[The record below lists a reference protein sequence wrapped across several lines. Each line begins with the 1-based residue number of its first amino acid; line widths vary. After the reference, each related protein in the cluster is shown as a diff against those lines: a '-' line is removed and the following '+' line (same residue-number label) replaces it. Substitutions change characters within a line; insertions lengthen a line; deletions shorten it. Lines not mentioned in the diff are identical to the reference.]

1 MGRVGRFILKVAAV
15 LILIVSAGTF
25 ALSLFTGETRNGDN
39 LQSEFDYLITVGISQ
54 SGEESSW
61 KDANTASFMDT
72 FVKSNGYEA
81 VYADAG
87 SDQEKQIEDV
97 KGFIKQGVDYII
109 LNPISEIGWDDVLED
124 AKKAHIPVILV
135 NNGVDTDDS
144 SLYSCMLGSDYG
156 KQMKKAGKWLD
167 EYLKEED
174 EKKAEKEK
182 AASEAQREAEQTESE
197 AVEDSAEDSQKVD
210 SKASDSSKATD
221 SKTSV
226 DGSKT
231 TDSSSNISGN
241 TRTESSDSSTSI
253 LNKIIKGSSSVK
265 DETDSTEEEQTE
277 EDITIKIA
285 AIQES
290 IGSEEQL
297 TRAQGYQTM
306 LEKYSDWEMVAQ
318 QTGDNSR
325 EEAEKVMKLFLE
337 QEPDLRVVF
346 AESDEMA
353 LGAIDAIEKS
363 GKTCGE
369 DGDIIV
375 ISFGGSKAGIKNS
388 INWEMHGYD
397 FVGEASDGELA
408 LPMILE
414 KKPDILITDIKM
426 PFMDGLELS
435 EQVKKVLPATKI
447 MILSGYNEFDY
458 AKMAIKI
465 GVTDYLLKPISSE
478 KLLDAVNKV
487 AEEIRKEQSEK
498 EQMNQYAREMQENKE
513 SEKFQ
518 FFNQVFAGS
527 MPFGECLEQGKQLGI
542 EISAEGYCVILFK
555 IIMID
560 HPMDYSEDIV
570 SATED
575 IENLSEQT
583 EKLLWFRRGVEG
595 WGFIAQGAV
604 GEELTARAQTFRE
617 DLEKVLEKYKNLEYF
632 GGIGSQV
639 GRFSE
644 IKRSYNDANRAFA
657 ERFSRSLRQFVS
669 YSEVHQMGVQND
681 VEMHRL
687 GTMAE
692 NRKMLERF
700 LKTGT
705 ENEVKSFMDAYFD
718 AIGEQNLQSMMLRQY
733 IVMDTFIS
741 VQSLGDSLNIEK
753 EDIERELGDVQEVSQ
768 YVQELE
774 ATRKYLENIVRRMIR
789 LREQASGRRYSEI
802 IEKARDYIGQNYM
815 SENISLNL
823 VASSVNISPSYFS
836 SLFSQEVGSTFVEY
850 LTGVRME
857 KAKELLM
864 CSDKRTSDIGYEVGY
879 KDSHY
884 FSYIFKKTQGCSP
897 KEFRSRGRG

>member
-1 MGRVGRFILKVAAV
+1 MIKV
-15 LILIVSAGTF
+15 F
-25 ALSLFTGETRNGDN
+25 
-39 LQSEFDYLITVGISQ
+39 
-54 SGEESSW
+54 
-61 KDANTASFMDT
+61 
-72 FVKSNGYEA
+72 
-81 VYADAG
+81 
-87 SDQEKQIEDV
+87 
-97 KGFIKQGVDYII
+97 
-109 LNPISEIGWDDVLED
+109 
-124 AKKAHIPVILV
+124 LV
-135 NNGVDTDDS
+135 
-144 SLYSCMLGSDYG
+144 
-156 KQMKKAGKWLD
+156 
-167 EYLKEED
+167 ED
-174 EKKAEKEK
+174 E
-182 AASEAQREAEQTESE
+182 
-197 AVEDSAEDSQKVD
+197 
-210 SKASDSSKATD
+210 
-221 SKTSV
+221 
-226 DGSKT
+226 
-231 TDSSSNISGN
+231 
-241 TRTESSDSSTSI
+241 
-253 LNKIIKGSSSVK
+253 II
-265 DETDSTEEEQTE
+265 
-277 EDITIKIA
+277 I
-285 AIQES
+285 
-290 IGSEEQL
+290 
-297 TRAQGYQTM
+297 R
-306 LEKYSDWEMVAQ
+306 
-318 QTGDNSR
+318 N
-325 EEAEKVMKLFLE
+325 
-337 QEPDLRVVF
+337 
-346 AESDEMA
+346 
-353 LGAIDAIEKS
+353 
-363 GKTCGE
+363 
-369 DGDIIV
+369 
-375 ISFGGSKAGIKNS
+375 GIKNS

-527 MPFGECLEQGKQLGI
+527 LPFGECLEQGKQLGM
-542 EISAEGYCVILFK
+542 EISAEGYCVVLFK
-555 IIMID
+555 TVMTE
-560 HPMDYSEDIV
+560 HPMDYDEEIV
-570 SATED
+570 NAAEE
-575 IENLSEQT
+575 IEKLGEQT

-595 WGFIAQGAV
+595 WGFVVQGTV
-604 GEELTARAQTFRE
+604 GDELTTRVVKLQE
-617 DLEKVLEKYKNLEYF
+617 NLENLLGKYKNLEYF

-644 IKRSYNDANRAFA
+644 IKSSYNDANRAFA
-657 ERFSRSLRQFVS
+657 ERFSRNLSQFIR
-669 YSEVHQMGVQND
+669 YSEVHKVQVQDD

-700 LKTGT
+700 LKIGT
-705 ENEVKSFMDAYFD
+705 ENEIKSFMDAYFD

-741 VQSLGDSLNIEK
+741 IQSIGDSLNIEK
-753 EDIERELGDVQEVSQ
+753 EDIERELGDIREVSQ
-768 YVQELE
+768 YVQDLN
-774 ATRKYLENIVRRMIR
+774 ATGKYLEDLVRRMIQ

-802 IEKARDYIGQNYM
+802 IERARDYIRQNYM
-815 SENISLNL
+815 SDEISLNL
-823 VASSVNISPSYFS
+823 VAASVNISPSYFS

>member
-1 MGRVGRFILKVAAV
+1 MIKV
-15 LILIVSAGTF
+15 F
-25 ALSLFTGETRNGDN
+25 
-39 LQSEFDYLITVGISQ
+39 
-54 SGEESSW
+54 
-61 KDANTASFMDT
+61 
-72 FVKSNGYEA
+72 
-81 VYADAG
+81 
-87 SDQEKQIEDV
+87 
-97 KGFIKQGVDYII
+97 
-109 LNPISEIGWDDVLED
+109 
-124 AKKAHIPVILV
+124 LV
-135 NNGVDTDDS
+135 
-144 SLYSCMLGSDYG
+144 
-156 KQMKKAGKWLD
+156 
-167 EYLKEED
+167 ED
-174 EKKAEKEK
+174 E
-182 AASEAQREAEQTESE
+182 
-197 AVEDSAEDSQKVD
+197 
-210 SKASDSSKATD
+210 
-221 SKTSV
+221 
-226 DGSKT
+226 
-231 TDSSSNISGN
+231 
-241 TRTESSDSSTSI
+241 
-253 LNKIIKGSSSVK
+253 II
-265 DETDSTEEEQTE
+265 
-277 EDITIKIA
+277 I
-285 AIQES
+285 
-290 IGSEEQL
+290 
-297 TRAQGYQTM
+297 R
-306 LEKYSDWEMVAQ
+306 
-318 QTGDNSR
+318 N
-325 EEAEKVMKLFLE
+325 
-337 QEPDLRVVF
+337 
-346 AESDEMA
+346 
-353 LGAIDAIEKS
+353 
-363 GKTCGE
+363 
-369 DGDIIV
+369 
-375 ISFGGSKAGIKNS
+375 GIKNS

-435 EQVKKVLPATKI
+435 EQVKKVLPAMKI

-560 HPMDYSEDIV
+560 HPMDYNEDIV

-753 EDIERELGDVQEVSQ
+753 
-768 YVQELE
+768 
-774 ATRKYLENIVRRMIR
+774 
-789 LREQASGRRYSEI
+789 
-802 IEKARDYIGQNYM
+802 ARDYIGQNYM

>member
-1 MGRVGRFILKVAAV
+1 MEFKEYKGKNVDEAITNACIDLGIEAAKLEYEVIEKGSNGFLGIGSKPAIIKAKKNQSVEDIAREFLNKVFTAMELTVKIDIKIVENEKENIVNINIIGEDMG
-15 LILIVSAGTF
+15 ILIGKRGQTLDSLQYLVS
-25 ALSLFTGETRNGDN
+25 L
-39 LQSEFDYLITVGISQ
+39 
-54 SGEESSW
+54 
-61 KDANTASFMDT
+61 
-72 FVKSNGYEA
+72 
-81 VYADAG
+81 
-87 SDQEKQIEDV
+87 
-97 KGFIKQGVDYII
+97 
-109 LNPISEIGWDDVLED
+109 
-124 AKKAHIPVILV
+124 VI
-135 NNGVDTDDS
+135 
-144 SLYSCMLGSDYG
+144 
-156 KQMKKAGKWLD
+156 
-167 EYLKEED
+167 
-174 EKKAEKEK
+174 
-182 AASEAQREAEQTESE
+182 
-197 AVEDSAEDSQKVD
+197 
-210 SKASDSSKATD
+210 
-221 SKTSV
+221 
-226 DGSKT
+226 
-231 TDSSSNISGN
+231 
-241 TRTESSDSSTSI
+241 
-253 LNKIIKGSSSVK
+253 
-265 DETDSTEEEQTE
+265 
-277 EDITIKIA
+277 
-285 AIQES
+285 
-290 IGSEEQL
+290 
-297 TRAQGYQTM
+297 
-306 LEKYSDWEMVAQ
+306 
-318 QTGDNSR
+318 
-325 EEAEKVMKLFLE
+325 
-337 QEPDLRVVF
+337 
-346 AESDEMA
+346 
-353 LGAIDAIEKS
+353 
-363 GKTCGE
+363 
-369 DGDIIV
+369 
-375 ISFGGSKAGIKNS
+375 
-388 INWEMHGYD
+388 
-397 FVGEASDGELA
+397 
-408 LPMILE
+408 
-414 KKPDILITDIKM
+414 
-426 PFMDGLELS
+426 
-435 EQVKKVLPATKI
+435 
-447 MILSGYNEFDY
+447 
-458 AKMAIKI
+458 
-465 GVTDYLLKPISSE
+465 
-478 KLLDAVNKV
+478 
-487 AEEIRKEQSEK
+487 
-498 EQMNQYAREMQENKE
+498 NKE

-560 HPMDYSEDIV
+560 HPMDYNEDIV

-669 YSEVHQMGVQND
+669 YSEVHQVGVQND

>member
-1 MGRVGRFILKVAAV
+1 MIKV
-15 LILIVSAGTF
+15 F
-25 ALSLFTGETRNGDN
+25 
-39 LQSEFDYLITVGISQ
+39 
-54 SGEESSW
+54 
-61 KDANTASFMDT
+61 
-72 FVKSNGYEA
+72 
-81 VYADAG
+81 
-87 SDQEKQIEDV
+87 
-97 KGFIKQGVDYII
+97 
-109 LNPISEIGWDDVLED
+109 
-124 AKKAHIPVILV
+124 LV
-135 NNGVDTDDS
+135 
-144 SLYSCMLGSDYG
+144 
-156 KQMKKAGKWLD
+156 
-167 EYLKEED
+167 ED
-174 EKKAEKEK
+174 E
-182 AASEAQREAEQTESE
+182 
-197 AVEDSAEDSQKVD
+197 
-210 SKASDSSKATD
+210 
-221 SKTSV
+221 
-226 DGSKT
+226 
-231 TDSSSNISGN
+231 
-241 TRTESSDSSTSI
+241 
-253 LNKIIKGSSSVK
+253 II
-265 DETDSTEEEQTE
+265 
-277 EDITIKIA
+277 I
-285 AIQES
+285 
-290 IGSEEQL
+290 
-297 TRAQGYQTM
+297 R
-306 LEKYSDWEMVAQ
+306 
-318 QTGDNSR
+318 N
-325 EEAEKVMKLFLE
+325 
-337 QEPDLRVVF
+337 
-346 AESDEMA
+346 
-353 LGAIDAIEKS
+353 
-363 GKTCGE
+363 
-369 DGDIIV
+369 
-375 ISFGGSKAGIKNS
+375 GIKNS

-560 HPMDYSEDIV
+560 HPMDYNEDIV

-753 EDIERELGDVQEVSQ
+753 EDIERELGDVQEVSHA
-768 YVQELE
+768 VCAGTGGNEE
-774 ATRKYLENIVRRMIR
+774 VPGKYSQTNDPVKR
-789 LREQASGRRYSEI
+789 AG
-802 IEKARDYIGQNYM
+802 IGQTLFRNY
-815 SENISLNL
+815 
-823 VASSVNISPSYFS
+823 
-836 SLFSQEVGSTFVEY
+836 
-850 LTGVRME
+850 
-857 KAKELLM
+857 
-864 CSDKRTSDIGYEVGY
+864 
-879 KDSHY
+879 
-884 FSYIFKKTQGCSP
+884 
-897 KEFRSRGRG
+897 

>member
-1 MGRVGRFILKVAAV
+1 M
-15 LILIVSAGTF
+15 
-25 ALSLFTGETRNGDN
+25 
-39 LQSEFDYLITVGISQ
+39 
-54 SGEESSW
+54 
-61 KDANTASFMDT
+61 
-72 FVKSNGYEA
+72 
-81 VYADAG
+81 
-87 SDQEKQIEDV
+87 
-97 KGFIKQGVDYII
+97 
-109 LNPISEIGWDDVLED
+109 
-124 AKKAHIPVILV
+124 
-135 NNGVDTDDS
+135 
-144 SLYSCMLGSDYG
+144 
-156 KQMKKAGKWLD
+156 
-167 EYLKEED
+167 
-174 EKKAEKEK
+174 
-182 AASEAQREAEQTESE
+182 
-197 AVEDSAEDSQKVD
+197 
-210 SKASDSSKATD
+210 
-221 SKTSV
+221 
-226 DGSKT
+226 
-231 TDSSSNISGN
+231 
-241 TRTESSDSSTSI
+241 
-253 LNKIIKGSSSVK
+253 
-265 DETDSTEEEQTE
+265 
-277 EDITIKIA
+277 
-285 AIQES
+285 
-290 IGSEEQL
+290 
-297 TRAQGYQTM
+297 
-306 LEKYSDWEMVAQ
+306 
-318 QTGDNSR
+318 
-325 EEAEKVMKLFLE
+325 
-337 QEPDLRVVF
+337 
-346 AESDEMA
+346 
-353 LGAIDAIEKS
+353 
-363 GKTCGE
+363 
-369 DGDIIV
+369 
-375 ISFGGSKAGIKNS
+375 
-388 INWEMHGYD
+388 
-397 FVGEASDGELA
+397 
-408 LPMILE
+408 
-414 KKPDILITDIKM
+414 
-426 PFMDGLELS
+426 
-435 EQVKKVLPATKI
+435 
-447 MILSGYNEFDY
+447 
-458 AKMAIKI
+458 
-465 GVTDYLLKPISSE
+465 
-478 KLLDAVNKV
+478 
-487 AEEIRKEQSEK
+487 
-498 EQMNQYAREMQENKE
+498 
-513 SEKFQ
+513 
-518 FFNQVFAGS
+518 
-527 MPFGECLEQGKQLGI
+527 
-542 EISAEGYCVILFK
+542 ILFK

>member
-1 MGRVGRFILKVAAV
+1 MIKV
-15 LILIVSAGTF
+15 F
-25 ALSLFTGETRNGDN
+25 
-39 LQSEFDYLITVGISQ
+39 
-54 SGEESSW
+54 
-61 KDANTASFMDT
+61 
-72 FVKSNGYEA
+72 
-81 VYADAG
+81 
-87 SDQEKQIEDV
+87 
-97 KGFIKQGVDYII
+97 
-109 LNPISEIGWDDVLED
+109 
-124 AKKAHIPVILV
+124 LV
-135 NNGVDTDDS
+135 
-144 SLYSCMLGSDYG
+144 
-156 KQMKKAGKWLD
+156 
-167 EYLKEED
+167 ED
-174 EKKAEKEK
+174 E
-182 AASEAQREAEQTESE
+182 
-197 AVEDSAEDSQKVD
+197 
-210 SKASDSSKATD
+210 
-221 SKTSV
+221 
-226 DGSKT
+226 
-231 TDSSSNISGN
+231 
-241 TRTESSDSSTSI
+241 
-253 LNKIIKGSSSVK
+253 II
-265 DETDSTEEEQTE
+265 
-277 EDITIKIA
+277 I
-285 AIQES
+285 
-290 IGSEEQL
+290 
-297 TRAQGYQTM
+297 R
-306 LEKYSDWEMVAQ
+306 
-318 QTGDNSR
+318 N
-325 EEAEKVMKLFLE
+325 
-337 QEPDLRVVF
+337 
-346 AESDEMA
+346 
-353 LGAIDAIEKS
+353 
-363 GKTCGE
+363 
-369 DGDIIV
+369 
-375 ISFGGSKAGIKNS
+375 GIKNS

-542 EISAEGYCVILFK
+542 E
-555 IIMID
+555 
-560 HPMDYSEDIV
+560 
-570 SATED
+570 
-575 IENLSEQT
+575 
-583 EKLLWFRRGVEG
+583 
-595 WGFIAQGAV
+595 
-604 GEELTARAQTFRE
+604 
-617 DLEKVLEKYKNLEYF
+617 
-632 GGIGSQV
+632 SQV

>member
-1 MGRVGRFILKVAAV
+1 MIKV
-15 LILIVSAGTF
+15 F
-25 ALSLFTGETRNGDN
+25 
-39 LQSEFDYLITVGISQ
+39 
-54 SGEESSW
+54 
-61 KDANTASFMDT
+61 
-72 FVKSNGYEA
+72 
-81 VYADAG
+81 
-87 SDQEKQIEDV
+87 
-97 KGFIKQGVDYII
+97 
-109 LNPISEIGWDDVLED
+109 
-124 AKKAHIPVILV
+124 LV
-135 NNGVDTDDS
+135 
-144 SLYSCMLGSDYG
+144 
-156 KQMKKAGKWLD
+156 
-167 EYLKEED
+167 ED
-174 EKKAEKEK
+174 E
-182 AASEAQREAEQTESE
+182 
-197 AVEDSAEDSQKVD
+197 
-210 SKASDSSKATD
+210 
-221 SKTSV
+221 
-226 DGSKT
+226 
-231 TDSSSNISGN
+231 
-241 TRTESSDSSTSI
+241 
-253 LNKIIKGSSSVK
+253 II
-265 DETDSTEEEQTE
+265 
-277 EDITIKIA
+277 I
-285 AIQES
+285 
-290 IGSEEQL
+290 
-297 TRAQGYQTM
+297 R
-306 LEKYSDWEMVAQ
+306 
-318 QTGDNSR
+318 N
-325 EEAEKVMKLFLE
+325 
-337 QEPDLRVVF
+337 
-346 AESDEMA
+346 
-353 LGAIDAIEKS
+353 
-363 GKTCGE
+363 
-369 DGDIIV
+369 
-375 ISFGGSKAGIKNS
+375 GIKNS

-705 ENEVKSFMDAYFD
+705 E
-718 AIGEQNLQSMMLRQY
+718 
-733 IVMDTFIS
+733 
-741 VQSLGDSLNIEK
+741 K

>member
-1 MGRVGRFILKVAAV
+1 MIKV
-15 LILIVSAGTF
+15 F
-25 ALSLFTGETRNGDN
+25 
-39 LQSEFDYLITVGISQ
+39 
-54 SGEESSW
+54 
-61 KDANTASFMDT
+61 
-72 FVKSNGYEA
+72 
-81 VYADAG
+81 
-87 SDQEKQIEDV
+87 
-97 KGFIKQGVDYII
+97 
-109 LNPISEIGWDDVLED
+109 
-124 AKKAHIPVILV
+124 LV
-135 NNGVDTDDS
+135 
-144 SLYSCMLGSDYG
+144 
-156 KQMKKAGKWLD
+156 
-167 EYLKEED
+167 ED
-174 EKKAEKEK
+174 E
-182 AASEAQREAEQTESE
+182 
-197 AVEDSAEDSQKVD
+197 
-210 SKASDSSKATD
+210 
-221 SKTSV
+221 
-226 DGSKT
+226 
-231 TDSSSNISGN
+231 
-241 TRTESSDSSTSI
+241 
-253 LNKIIKGSSSVK
+253 II
-265 DETDSTEEEQTE
+265 
-277 EDITIKIA
+277 I
-285 AIQES
+285 
-290 IGSEEQL
+290 
-297 TRAQGYQTM
+297 R
-306 LEKYSDWEMVAQ
+306 
-318 QTGDNSR
+318 N
-325 EEAEKVMKLFLE
+325 
-337 QEPDLRVVF
+337 
-346 AESDEMA
+346 
-353 LGAIDAIEKS
+353 
-363 GKTCGE
+363 
-369 DGDIIV
+369 
-375 ISFGGSKAGIKNS
+375 GIKNS

-774 ATRKYLENIVRRMIR
+774 ATRKYPENIVRRMIR